1 MHLFDKSTR
10 LLQVQ
15 LGGGPRL
22 MLLLAAVL
30 TAAIYLF
37 PLWTLT
43 MFAPQYPDGLRLDI
57 YSYKLEGGNNGQDVK
72 EINLLNHY
80 IGMKDLA
87 EQDFTE
93 FKWMPFVVGALGLL
107 FLRAAVHGTVGH
119 LLDVVVP
126 LRVLR
131 RVLPLVLRIQTL
143 QLWAPPGADRGGEDS
158 SVHAAARRLQAT
170 GELRGVFV
178 SGPGGIRA
186 RPDGRPAVRRP
197 RARVAVTTREGCSRM
212 MMLAALVIGGALA
225 TQPGSADHPSVPG
238 ALEGRPP
245 AHALSPLQAQIDAAA
260 PGATVEIGPGTYA
273 GDIVLDRPV
282 RLLGRGRPRLVGS
295 GEGSVVRIRAADVT
309 IDGLDIDG
317 NRGGVIDRDSS
328 GIHIAAPGR
337 RSATAGSRTRCSAS
351 TSAKLPA

>member
-119 LLDVVVP
+119 LLDVVCT
-126 LRVLR
+126 LRVTSAGS
-131 RVLPLVLRIQTL
+131 P
-143 QLWAPPGADRGGEDS
+143 
-158 SVHAAARRLQAT
+158 
-170 GELRGVFV
+170 
-178 SGPGGIRA
+178 SGPSHSNSTAMGTTW
-186 RPDGRPAVRRP
+186 RRP
-197 RARVAVTTREGCSRM
+197 RR
-212 MMLAALVIGGALA
+212 
-225 TQPGSADHPSVPG
+225 
-238 ALEGRPP
+238 
-245 AHALSPLQAQIDAAA
+245 
-260 PGATVEIGPGTYA
+260 
-273 GDIVLDRPV
+273 
-282 RLLGRGRPRLVGS
+282 
-295 GEGSVVRIRAADVT
+295 
-309 IDGLDIDG
+309 
-317 NRGGVIDRDSS
+317 
-328 GIHIAAPGR
+328 
-337 RSATAGSRTRCSAS
+337 
-351 TSAKLPA
+351 